1 MPYLC
6 MTDHPIKTQ
15 GIEDQVILMFV
26 NVHVSLGTASLRHAA
41 VGCVLRISVLFLAL
55 QFREAGCTLLY
66 KTPVGLWSS

>member
-6 MTDHPIKTQ
+6 MRDHHIKTQ
-15 GIEDQVILMFV
+15 KIEDQVILVFV
-26 NVHVSLGTASLRHAA
+26 NVHVSLGTASFCNVA
-41 VGCVLRISVLFLAL
+41 VDCDLRISVLSLAL